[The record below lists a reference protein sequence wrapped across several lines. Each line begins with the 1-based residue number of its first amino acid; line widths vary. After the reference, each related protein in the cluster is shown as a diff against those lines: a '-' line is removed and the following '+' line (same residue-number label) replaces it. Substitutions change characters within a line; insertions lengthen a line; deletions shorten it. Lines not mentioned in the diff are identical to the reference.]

1 MMIMILEKMKLRKR
15 KLILAGLLAAAAF
28 FTWLFLSNSL
38 PGCYGK
44 ILTVGSSV
52 CHQIPSHSF
61 SAGDIQFPV
70 CARCAGLY
78 LGSFIG
84 LVYALISGK
93 KKGIPEK
100 GYLILMTFLFILWA
114 GDGLNSFMS
123 DFINKP
129 FLYQTN
135 NLTRLITG
143 YGMGLVMSTALGT
156 LVNITVWDKAENSA
170 LLDRIEQILGYA
182 ALCVIISLMVLTENA
197 LLLQIAG
204 YITIFTVVT
213 IISLLYAVFWII
225 TFRKEN
231 QFSKWRQV
239 IIYLVAGYATA
250 IGQVLLLV
258 SLRNKII

>member
-1 MMIMILEKMKLRKR
+1 MVFEKIKLHQK
-15 KLILAGLLAAAAF
+15 KIILAGLLVITGF
-28 FTWLFLSNSL
+28 LTWLFISNSF
-38 PGCYGK
+38 PGYYGK

-61 SAGDIQFPV
+61 SAGDVQFPV

-84 LVYALISGK
+84 LVYALFAGR

-100 GYLILMTFLFILWA
+100 GFLILMVILFLLWA
-114 GDGLNSFMS
+114 GDGLNSFVS
-123 DFINKP
+123 DFINEP

-143 YGMGLVMSTALGT
+143 YGMGLVMATALGT
-156 LVNITVWDKAENSA
+156 LFNITVWNEADDDA
-170 LLDRIEQILGYA
+170 LLDRIDQLLGYA
-182 ALCVIISLMVLTENA
+182 AICVIISLMVFTEYA
-197 LLLQIAG
+197 ILLQAAG
-204 YITIFTVVT
+204 YITIFTVIT
-213 IISLLYAVFWII
+213 IISLLYTIFWII

-231 QFSKWRQV
+231 QFSKWKHL
-239 IIYLVAGYATA
+239 IIFLSAGYATA

-258 SLRNKII
+258 SLRNKIL